1 MNIRERIN
9 ILSQLGIYLNKID
22 DEFLYAV
29 MKQSEF
35 HNAWFSIENQKSAL
49 QSIANQ
55 FLDEKKL
62 VNWLE
67 SYQISEPKNPKT
79 VGLVMAGNIPLV
91 GFQDWLCV
99 FVTGHR
105 AQIKLSD
112 KDKFMFPHLVKMMQT
127 WNPNVTKYIEFV
139 NILKDFEAVIA
150 TGSNNT
156 ARYFESYFGKYPN
169 IIRKNRNSIAIL
181 DGSETKKEFAQLGA
195 DIFQYFG
202 LGCRNVSK
210 IYLPKGYDFQP
221 LLEALHE
228 FNYLIM
234 NSKYKNNFDYNYA
247 LYILNRTKYEA
258 NGCIL
263 MTENESLNSRIANLN
278 FEYYSDMV
286 ELSKKLNSVRH
297 EIQCVVSKNALEDF
311 STMGFGK
318 TQKPTLAD
326 YPDGIDV
333 INFLQKLD

>member
-9 ILSQLGIYLNKID
+9 ILSQLGKYLNKID

-55 FLDEKKL
+55 FLDENKL
-62 VNWLE
+62 TNWLE

-91 GFQDWLCV
+91 GLQDWLCV

-139 NILKDFEAVIA
+139 DILKDFDAVIA

-169 IIRKNRNSIAIL
+169 IIRKNRNSVAIL
-181 DGSETKKEFAQLGA
+181 DGSETEEEFARLGA

-228 FNYLIM
+228 FNSLIL

-311 STMGFGK
+311 STMDFGK